1 MTEPKTDTLD
11 VPGAVLHYDVRTD
24 DASTTPALLL
34 IGWPMGAG
42 GFGTLADHFTDR
54 TVVTY
59 DPRGAE
65 RSVRTEDATESM
77 PDEHAADLH
86 RLVAALDAGP
96 VDVFASSGGAVNALA
111 LVARHPEQ
119 VRTLVAHE
127 PPAAQELPDREH
139 ALAACQDIH
148 DTYQRSGFGPA
159 MAKFIVLVGHK
170 GPVPAGFADQAAPDP
185 AGFGLP
191 TEDDGSRNDVL
202 VGQNIM
208 TCTHYRHDFDAIRA
222 ASTRVVIGAGAE
234 SEGEMA
240 NRAAV
245 AVAAR
250 LGTTPVTFPGGHG
263 GFLGGEYG
271 MTGAPDEFAAT
282 LRQVL
287 TDEP

>member
-1 MTEPKTDTLD
+1 
-11 VPGAVLHYDVRTD
+11 
-24 DASTTPALLL
+24 
-34 IGWPMGAG
+34 
-42 GFGTLADHFTDR
+42 
-54 TVVTY
+54 
-59 DPRGAE
+59 
-65 RSVRTEDATESM
+65 
-77 PDEHAADLH
+77 
-86 RLVAALDAGP
+86 
-96 VDVFASSGGAVNALA
+96 
-111 LVARHPEQ
+111 
-119 VRTLVAHE
+119 
-127 PPAAQELPDREH
+127 
-139 ALAACQDIH
+139 
-148 DTYQRSGFGPA
+148 
-159 MAKFIVLVGHK
+159 
-170 GPVPAGFADQAAPDP
+170 
-185 AGFGLP
+185 
-191 TEDDGSRNDVL
+191 VL